1 MSCDNIQSNGDM
13 LKKMLLAFAELREP
27 TLSDHGAFPNSMVD
41 RITPATTDE
50 HRTLVKEKFGI
61 EDGWPV
67 MTEPFKQW
75 VIKDHFPNGRPR
87 WEDAG
92 AQMTSNVLPYE
103 KMKLRLLNA
112 SHQAMAYIGLLL
124 GYELVHEAMDDHGV
138 RKFIEKMMDCEV
150 TPLLSEV
157 PGVNLSE
164 YKKTLIERFQ
174 NPAIRD
180 QLSRL
185 AFYGSSGIPKFV
197 LPSIEEQ
204 LQRGGP
210 IKRLSFTI
218 ASWFRYLTGLDESG
232 KAMPMLDPMVEKLR
246 ERAQAGSKDPRPLLA
261 MREVFSEPLANAAPF
276 VDEVSAAL
284 RNFYENGAKATV
296 AKYAEA

>member
-75 VIKDHFPNGRPR
+75 VEDHFPNGRPR

-112 SHQAMAYIGLLL
+112 SHQAMAYSPTLPRVYALSIGF
-124 GYELVHEAMDDHGV
+124 M
-138 RKFIEKMMDCEV
+138 
-150 TPLLSEV
+150 
-157 PGVNLSE
+157 
-164 YKKTLIERFQ
+164 
-174 NPAIRD
+174 
-180 QLSRL
+180 LSRTS
-185 AFYGSSGIPKFV
+185 A
-197 LPSIEEQ
+197 
-204 LQRGGP
+204 
-210 IKRLSFTI
+210 
-218 ASWFRYLTGLDESG
+218 
-232 KAMPMLDPMVEKLR
+232 
-246 ERAQAGSKDPRPLLA
+246 
-261 MREVFSEPLANAAPF
+261 
-276 VDEVSAAL
+276 VSA
-284 RNFYENGAKATV
+284 FV
-296 AKYAEA
+296 